1 MLNND
6 QNGIGKTTG
15 ALKILQIIHIGCILQ
30 FASPTF
36 PNKKHAILF
45 NSIKNTKLEEI
56 LVALENI
63 IQPKYIKFSL
73 RMSSTRIYVYTYQ
86 TRIVNSFLSAHNGK
100 IASCFSIKQAQEL
113 ITPNERLL
121 IYNVCSQITHTIT
134 EEELKKL
141 GIILTAPITF
151 LRIGISSPEY
161 KHILSFRRQTNIST

>member
-1 MLNND
+1 M
-6 QNGIGKTTG
+6 
-15 ALKILQIIHIGCILQ
+15 
-30 FASPTF
+30 
-36 PNKKHAILF
+36 F
-45 NSIKNTKLEEI
+45 NSTKNTKLEEI
-56 LVALENI
+56 LVALGDI
-63 IQPKYIKFSL
+63 IQPKYKIFSL

-100 IASCFSIKQAQEL
+100 IASGLSIKQAQEL

-141 GIILTAPITF
+141 GIILMAPSTF

-161 KHILSFRRQTNIST
+161 KH